1 MKRSLFGT
9 RQSIIGCPESKKIK
23 LEVRVLRCTRR
34 LMTKYNWI
42 RREGKMEG
50 KETESRKKIYR
61 LITDRGERDF
71 TNGKSK

>member
-1 MKRSLFGT
+1 
-9 RQSIIGCPESKKIK
+9 
-23 LEVRVLRCTRR
+23 
-34 LMTKYNWI
+34 MTKYNWI

>member
-1 MKRSLFGT
+1 
-9 RQSIIGCPESKKIK
+9 
-23 LEVRVLRCTRR
+23 
-34 LMTKYNWI
+34 MTKYNWI

-50 KETESRKKIYR
+50 KEISDLTKFNETRKGGRERKKIYR